1 MIIKLN
7 MIQSMGLAVIF
18 LLLGKAAR
26 NRVPLFSRY
35 AIPSPV
41 IGGLIFSIIHMLLR
55 QSNIAFFEFDT
66 TLQTFFQTMF
76 FCTIGFNASLK
87 MLKTGGRKVLVF
99 LLIAAVFAILQN
111 VLAVGLAR
119 VVGIDPLLA
128 LLTASPA
135 LTGGHGTSAAVA
147 PSVEILGYPQA
158 LTVAL
163 TAATFGLVAGSL
175 MGSPMANRLI
185 IKDNLVNKK
194 NLEIS
199 DEIAIDLSL
208 VEAKKTLLD
217 TDKISMAFFQILIAM
232 AAGTYLTTTLNSFVG
247 QWVTGVSFPAYIGAM
262 LVAAVIRNIS
272 DNSTLFKT
280 PMEEIEVVGEIS
292 LNLFL
297 GMALI
302 TLKLWQLIDLAVPML
317 ILLLG
322 QCIMMYLY
330 GIFVSYP
337 LMGKNYDSAIMVA
350 GLTGFAMGSTS
361 NAMASMNAVTE
372 KYVYSRT
379 AFFVVPIVGSLFID
393 FINIGI
399 IYGFISFLS

>member
-1 MIIKLN
+1 MTIQLN
-7 MIQSMGLAVIF
+7 MIQSIGLAVIF
-18 LLLGKAAR
+18 LLIGKSVKK
-26 NRVPLFSRY
+26 NIPLFSKY

-41 IGGLIFSIIHMLLR
+41 IGGLIFSIIHMMLK
-55 QSNIAFFEFDT
+55 QSNIALFEFDA

-76 FCTIGFNASLK
+76 FCTVGFNASLK
-87 MLKTGGRKVLVF
+87 MLKIGGKQIFIFLIISMVLAF
-99 LLIAAVFAILQN
+99 LQN
-111 VLAVGLAR
+111 ILAVSLAK
-119 VVGIDPLLA
+119 VIGISPLLA

-147 PSVEILGYPQA
+147 PSIEALGYPEA

-163 TAATFGLVAGSL
+163 TAATFGVIAGSL
-175 MGSPMANRLI
+175 LGSPMANRLI
-185 IKDNLVNKK
+185 TKDNLVNKK
-194 NLEIS
+194 KS
-199 DEIAIDLSL
+199 QSYDEIAFDLSII
-208 VEAKKTLLD
+208 ETKKTTLD
-217 TDKISMAFFQILIAM
+217 TNKINTAFFQILISM
-232 AAGTYLTTTLNSFVG
+232 AIGTYLTDALNTFVG
-247 QWVTGVSFPAYIGAM
+247 QRFNGVTFPAYIGAM

-272 DNSTLFKT
+272 DNSTLLKT
-280 PMEEIEVVGEIS
+280 PLEEIEVVGEVS

-302 TLKLWQLIDLAVPML
+302 TLKLWHLIDLALPML
-317 ILLLG
+317 ILLLT
-322 QCIMMYLY
+322 QCIMMYIY

-337 LMGKNYDSAIMVA
+337 LMGKNYDSAVMVA

-361 NAMASMNAVTE
+361 NAMANMNSVTE
-372 KYVYSRT
+372 KYLYSKT

>member
-1 MIIKLN
+1 MTIQLN
-7 MIQSMGLAVIF
+7 MIQSIGLAVIF
-18 LLLGKAAR
+18 LLIGKSVKK
-26 NRVPLFSRY
+26 NIPLFSKY

-41 IGGLIFSIIHMLLR
+41 IGGLIFSIIHMMLK
-55 QSNIAFFEFDT
+55 QSNIALFEFDA

-76 FCTIGFNASLK
+76 FCTVGFNASLK
-87 MLKTGGRKVLVF
+87 MLKIGGKQIFIFLIISMVLAF
-99 LLIAAVFAILQN
+99 LQN
-111 VLAVGLAR
+111 ILAVSLAK
-119 VVGIDPLLA
+119 VIGIDPLVA

-147 PSVEILGYPQA
+147 PSIEALGYPEA

-163 TAATFGLVAGSL
+163 TAATFGVIAGSL
-175 MGSPMANRLI
+175 LGSPMANRLI
-185 IKDNLVNKK
+185 TKDNLVNKK
-194 NLEIS
+194 KS
-199 DEIAIDLSL
+199 QSYDEIAFDLSII
-208 VEAKKTLLD
+208 ETKKTTLD
-217 TDKISMAFFQILIAM
+217 TNKINTAFFQILISM
-232 AAGTYLTTTLNSFVG
+232 AIGTYLTDALNTFVG
-247 QWVTGVSFPAYIGAM
+247 QRFNGVTFPAYIGAM

-272 DNSTLFKT
+272 DNSTLLKT
-280 PMEEIEVVGEIS
+280 PLEEIEVVGEVS

-302 TLKLWQLIDLAVPML
+302 TLKLWHLIDLALPML
-317 ILLLG
+317 ILLLT
-322 QCIMMYLY
+322 QCIMMYIY

-337 LMGKNYDSAIMVA
+337 LMGKNYDSAVMVA

-361 NAMASMNAVTE
+361 NAMANMNSVTE
-372 KYVYSRT
+372 KYLYSKT

>member
-26 NRVPLFSRY
+26 NRVLLFSRY

-41 IGGLIFSIIHMLLR
+41 IGGLIFSIIHMILR

-194 NLEIS
+194 NLETS
-199 DEIAIDLSL
+199 DDAAIDLSL
-208 VEAKKTLLD
+208 VETTKTLLN
-217 TDKISMAFFQILIAM
+217 TDKISMAFFQILMAM
-232 AAGTYLTTTLNSFVG
+232 AAGTYLTTALNTFVG

-262 LVAAVIRNIS
+262 LVAAVIRNLS

-372 KYVYSRT
+372 KYVYSRA

>member
-18 LLLGKAAR
+18 LLLGKAVR
-26 NRVPLFSRY
+26 NRVLLFSRY

-194 NLEIS
+194 NLETS
-199 DEIAIDLSL
+199 DDAAIDLSL
-208 VEAKKTLLD
+208 VETTKALLD

-232 AAGTYLTTTLNSFVG
+232 AAGTYLTTALNTFVG

-262 LVAAVIRNIS
+262 LVAAVIRNLS

>member
-41 IGGLIFSIIHMLLR
+41 IGGLIFSIIHMILR

-194 NLEIS
+194 NLETS
-199 DEIAIDLSL
+199 DEVAIDLSL
-208 VEAKKTLLD
+208 VETKINLLD

-232 AAGTYLTTTLNSFVG
+232 ALGTYLTTALNTFVG
-247 QWVTGVSFPAYIGAM
+247 QWITGVSFPAYIGAM

-322 QCIMMYLY
+322 QCIMMYFY

-379 AFFVVPIVGSLFID
+379 AFFLVPIVGSLFID

>member
-1 MIIKLN
+1 MTIQLN
-7 MIQSMGLAVIF
+7 MIQSMGLAVAF
-18 LLLGKAAR
+18 LLLGKVVR
-26 NRVPLFSRY
+26 NAVPLFSRY

-41 IGGLIFSIIHMLLR
+41 IGGLIFSIIHMILR
-55 QSNIAFFEFDT
+55 QSKIAFFEFDI
-66 TLQTFFQTMF
+66 TLQTFFQIMF

-87 MLKTGGRKVLVF
+87 MLKTGGRKVLLF
-99 LLIAAVFAILQN
+99 LLVAVVFALLQN
-111 VLAVGLAR
+111 ALAIGLAS

-135 LTGGHGTSAAVA
+135 LTGGHGTAAAVA
-147 PSVEILGYPQA
+147 PSIEALGYPEA

-175 MGSPMANRLI
+175 LGSPMANGLI
-185 IKDNLVNKK
+185 IKDDLVNKK
-194 NLEIS
+194 KLQASGE
-199 DEIAIDLSL
+199 DDFDLPL
-208 VEAKKTLLD
+208 VETKTTTLD

-232 AAGTYLTTTLNSFVG
+232 ALGTYLTATLNRFVG
-247 QWVTGVSFPAYIGAM
+247 QWVTGVAFPAYIGAM

-272 DNSTLFKT
+272 DNLTLFKT
-280 PMEEIEVVGEIS
+280 PMEEIAVVGEVS

-302 TLKLWQLIDLAVPML
+302 TLKLWQLIDLAIPML
-317 ILLLG
+317 ILLLA

-330 GIFVSYP
+330 GIFVSYRV
-337 LMGKNYDSAIMVA
+337 MGKDYDSAIMVA

-361 NAMASMNAVTE
+361 NAMANMNSITE
-372 KYVYSRT
+372 KYVHSRT

-393 FINIGI
+393 FINIAI
-399 IYGFISFLS
+399 IYGFIGFLS